1 MLIFKKEKHA
11 RHLVLEHMRNVR
23 ECVTESRNVL
33 EEYLAG
39 DVEATLRKAAEVSRL
54 ESVADDLL
62 REIRTVLLDGAFLP
76 HIRSD
81 LYRLVEAADNIAGE
95 AETIAQFLV
104 CQSPEIP
111 AEFHNELMEV
121 FHQSLNCFFELRKAM
136 KAFFKPKGSFKDI
149 HEHFSQ
155 VCELESA
162 VDILQS
168 DLTKKVFTSS
178 MELSK
183 KSHLQ
188 RLIRRIGNIADL
200 SEDTADEL
208 EFAAMKS
215 VV

>member
-11 RHLVLEHMRNVR
+11 RHLVLEHLRNVR
-23 ECVTESRNVL
+23 ECVTESRNAL

-39 DVEATLRKAAEVSRL
+39 DLEATEQKAAEVSRL
-54 ESVADDLL
+54 ESVADDILH
-62 REIRTVLLDGAFLP
+62 EIRNVLLDGAFLP

-81 LYRLVEAADNIAGE
+81 IYRLVEAADSIAGE
-95 AETIAQFLV
+95 AEDIAKFLV

-111 AEFHNELMEV
+111 AEFQNELMEI
-121 FHQSLNCFFELRKAM
+121 FQQSLHCFFELRKAL
-136 KAFFKPKGSFKDI
+136 KAYFKPKGLFEDLR
-149 HEHFSQ
+149 EHFTQ

-162 VDILQS
+162 VDVLQS

-178 MELSK
+178 MDLSTK
-183 KSHLQ
+183 MHLQ